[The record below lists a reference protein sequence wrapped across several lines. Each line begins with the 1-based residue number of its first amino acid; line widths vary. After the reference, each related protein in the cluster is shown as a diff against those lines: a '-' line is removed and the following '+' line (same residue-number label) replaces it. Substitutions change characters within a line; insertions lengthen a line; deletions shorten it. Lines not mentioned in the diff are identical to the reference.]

1 MNQLTLNDV
10 KTMSKEDAIGALEY
24 LISMDF
30 HLNSP
35 IIEVPNFISDS
46 DCDYISETIKKYM
59 TKNPHEIFKN
69 SVRMGESLTIS
80 NIPELKQIE
89 EYLYENFSKK
99 IYEEILTKSLY
110 YKTFVNQLGV
120 ELSDNGYDFHHY
132 KDSEHCLQHC
142 DNHFHHPGRSNN
154 FSENV
159 FIFASC
165 SLCLNT
171 PQVGGE
177 IVFPHLNKVIK
188 SEKGKVSIWSPHPFY
203 EHYTNPTENG
213 YRDVIVTWMEYSNK
227 VIIDNDYYDK
237 LLKNQKDCSK

>member
-1 MNQLTLNDV
+1 MIQLTLNDL
-10 KTMSKEDAIGALEY
+10 KNFSREDAIKALEY

-35 IIEVPNFISDS
+35 IIEIPNFIPDS

-59 TKNPHEIFKN
+59 NKNPHKIF
-69 SVRMGESLTIS
+69 SGTARMGESLTIS
-80 NIPELKQIE
+80 DISELKQIE

-99 IYEEILTKSLY
+99 IYKEILINSSY
-110 YKTFVNQLGV
+110 YKKFVEEVGV

-132 KDSEHCLQHC
+132 KESEYCTRHC
-142 DNHFHHPGRSNN
+142 DNHFHHPGRTKD
-154 FSENV
+154 FSESV

-171 PQVGGE
+171 PKVGGE

-203 EHYTNPTENG
+203 EHYTIPTEND

-227 VIIDNDYYDK
+227 VVIDNDQYDK
-237 LLKNQKDCSK
+237 LLENQRDCSK